1 MTRPE
6 QRPVFWQAAGVA
18 AVTSLCFLVI
28 YNASN
33 WITAHRPDVQTAAF
47 AWEHLIPVVPWMIVP
62 YWSLDAFFVAAP
74 FLCRGQ
80 NDLSVLRR
88 RLVWTN
94 VIAGVCFLIIPLQL
108 AWERPQIQGIYAPL
122 FNAIQ
127 GMDKPHN
134 LFPSLHIVLRTV
146 LAVHYAQHSHGVWK
160 ALSHV
165 WFSLI
170 GISTLLTWQ
179 HHLVDVLGGFLLAAV
194 ILHIVPDKAV
204 CAGTNKRI
212 ATYYLA
218 AAVALLFCARW
229 APPWTLLFAWPAA
242 SLGVVAAG
250 CLGVG
255 AAVLKKQNGC
265 LPWITRLLL
274 APWLLGQWLSWRHY
288 RKQSALCD
296 KLTDRVWLGPLP
308 DDATAQRLLREG
320 VTHVLDMTAEFDA
333 PAAFRALP
341 GYKNIAVSDL
351 TAPTAEQMREAV
363 EFIES
368 AQTEGIVF
376 VHCKAGYSRT
386 AAAAGAWLVQR
397 GHNVDEA
404 IARLKAARPGMI
416 VRPEVVKAL
425 HA

>member
-1 MTRPE
+1 M
-6 QRPVFWQAAGVA
+6 A

-28 YNASN
+28 YNACN
-33 WITAHRPDVQTAAF
+33 WITAHRSGVQTAAF

-74 FLCRGQ
+74 FLCRDQ

-94 VIAGVCFLIIPLQL
+94 VIAGACFLIIPLQL
-108 AWERPQIQGIYAPL
+108 AWERPQVQGFYAPL

-146 LAVHYAQHSHGVWK
+146 LAVHYAQHSRGAWK

-170 GISTLLTWQ
+170 GLSTLLTWQ
-179 HHLVDVLGGFLLAAV
+179 HHLVDVLGGFVLAAV
-194 ILHIVPDKAV
+194 ILHIVPEREQRAETNRRIGMFYIIVAV
-204 CAGTNKRI
+204 W
-212 ATYYLA
+212 
-218 AAVALLFCARW
+218 LLFCAGV
-229 APPWTLLFAWPAA
+229 APPWSLLLAWPAA

-255 AAVLKKQNGC
+255 AAVLKKQNGR
-265 LPWITRLLL
+265 LPWGTRLLL
-274 APWLLGQWLSWRHY
+274 APWLLGQWLSWKHY

-308 DDATAQRLLREG
+308 DDAMARQLIADG

-351 TAPTAEQMREAV
+351 TAPTAEQMCEAAA
-363 EFIES
+363 FIES
-368 AQTEGIVF
+368 AQTLGIVF
-376 VHCKAGYSRT
+376 IHCKAGYSRT
-386 AAAAGAWLVQR
+386 AAAVGAWLIQR
-397 GHNVDEA
+397 GSSAAQA
-404 IARLKAARPGMI
+404 IEQLRAARPHI
-416 VRPEVVKAL
+416 VVRPEVACAL
-425 HA
+425 SAMQ